1 MALVSSALSLSDEV
15 VLRLR
20 RDGERGNFGPA
31 SAPSARAC
39 DRVRAGALAS
49 DFLRGNPP
57 CTTRWPGGLDIA
69 PCFGRRR
76 QVV

>member
-31 SAPSARAC
+31 PAPSARVC
-39 DRVRAGALAS
+39 ERVRAGA
-49 DFLRGNPP
+49 PP
-57 CTTRWPGGLDIA
+57 SRPHVRIRSQSSWSSAD
-69 PCFGRRR
+69 R
-76 QVV
+76 